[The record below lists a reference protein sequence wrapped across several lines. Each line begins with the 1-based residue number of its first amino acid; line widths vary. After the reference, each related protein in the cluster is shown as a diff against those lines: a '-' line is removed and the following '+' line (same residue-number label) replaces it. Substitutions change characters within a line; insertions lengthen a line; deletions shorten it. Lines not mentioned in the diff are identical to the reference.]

1 MLFRS
6 STKLDFGPVHVDFG
20 ITKQEFHIG
29 PGSVGVPGII
39 KGLLHTQEQLGAVPI
54 KTVLEPAIIAAKD
67 GIVLSNKQANLL
79 SLLEPIMGYEETSRE
94 IFFRDGELIKGG
106 TQLIMSEFA
115 DFLDVLW
122 REGSDLFYRGE
133 VAKLLLCS
141 PVTLYAILS
150 LIRSAVSNFHMEQ
163 KAGEMQE
170 LVVAFRAQ
178 WEKFTEKL
186 DRLGK
191 TIGTVSTHYDE
202 LSGARRNQL
211 EKPMEKIQ
219 ELQMGQGEDV
229 QQIEGDDE

>member
-1 MLFRS
+1 E
-6 STKLDFGPVHVDFG
+6 DH
-20 ITKQEFHIG
+20 
-29 PGSVGVPGII
+29 
-39 KGLLHTQEQLGAVPI
+39 
-54 KTVLEPAIIAAKD
+54 
-67 GIVLSNKQANLL
+67 
-79 SLLEPIMGYEETSRE
+79 
-94 IFFRDGELIKGG
+94 ELI
-106 TQLIMSEFA
+106 
-115 DFLDVLW
+115 DFSL
-122 REGSDLFYRGE
+122 G
-133 VAKLLLCS
+133 KKILLCS